1 VTVTADGWCAAHHM
15 FRSECSERTH
25 VHTVRC
31 LDALWEKVAAA
42 AAAKRMDTNSAVVA
56 AIEAWVEDR
65 P

>member
-1 VTVTADGWCAAHHM
+1 M

-31 LDALWEKVAAA
+31 LDALWERVAAA
-42 AAAKRMDTNSAVVA
+42 AAAKRMDTNSGVVA
-56 AIEAWVEDR
+56 AIEAWVKDR